1 MNTYEHHEMLD
12 AAIRLILEDGRIT
25 ISVTGEE
32 ISISLPRTRRLAEH
46 LGIPHYYVL
55 PHFAAME
62 KDGLIRRAERVGIST
77 TKKGTDAIVSI
88 IDQRYAG
95 IFSERFPKK
104 IIDLL
109 REPPR

>member
-1 MNTYEHHEMLD
+1 MNAHKHYEMLD
-12 AAIRLILEDGRIT
+12 AAIRLILDEGRIT
-25 ISVTGEE
+25 ISATGDE

-55 PHFAAME
+55 PQFAAME

-77 TKKGTDAIVSI
+77 TRKGTEVIVSI
-88 IDQRYAG
+88 LLEQYPEE
-95 IFSERFPKK
+95 FSGKFPKK

-109 REPPR
+109 RQP

>member
-1 MNTYEHHEMLD
+1 MNAYEHHEMLD
-12 AAIRLILEDGRIT
+12 AAIRLILEEGRIT

-77 TKKGTDAIVSI
+77 TRKGTIQLVSI
-88 IDQRYAG
+88 LEEQYAKE
-95 IFSERFPKK
+95 FSEKFPHK
-104 IIDLL
+104 IMDLL
-109 REPPR
+109 RDPSP

>member
-12 AAIRLILEDGRIT
+12 AAIRLILEEGRIT

-32 ISISLPRTRRLAEH
+32 VSISLPRTRRLAEH

-55 PHFAAME
+55 PQFAAME

-77 TKKGTDAIVSI
+77 TRKGTKVIVSI
-88 IDQRYAG
+88 LLEQYPEE
-95 IFSERFPKK
+95 FSGKFPKK

-109 REPPR
+109 REP

>member
-1 MNTYEHHEMLD
+1 MLD
-12 AAIRLILEDGRIT
+12 AAIRLILDEGRIT
-25 ISVTGEE
+25 ISVTADE

-77 TKKGTDAIVSI
+77 TRKGTEVIASI
-88 IDQRYAG
+88 LLEQYPDELSRK
-95 IFSERFPKK
+95 FPKK

-109 REPPR
+109 REPG

>member
-1 MNTYEHHEMLD
+1 MLD
-12 AAIRLILEDGRIT
+12 AAIRLILDEGRIT
-25 ISVTGEE
+25 ISATGDE

-55 PHFAAME
+55 PQFAAME

-77 TKKGTDAIVSI
+77 TRKGTEVIVSI
-88 IDQRYAG
+88 LLEQYPEE
-95 IFSERFPKK
+95 FSGKFPKK

-109 REPPR
+109 RQP